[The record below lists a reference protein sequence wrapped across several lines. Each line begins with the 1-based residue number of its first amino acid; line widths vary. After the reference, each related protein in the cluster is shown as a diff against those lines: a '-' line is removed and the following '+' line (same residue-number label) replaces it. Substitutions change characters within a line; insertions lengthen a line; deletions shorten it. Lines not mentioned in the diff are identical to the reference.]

1 MAAIRSWRQW
11 RPLARLAGDRS
22 GVSAVEFALI
32 LPILLALYLG
42 GNELGHA
49 LTIDRKV
56 THVTSAVADLVTQA
70 KTISNSEM
78 TNILDAAESIM
89 TPYLTTD
96 LKIKV
101 SFVTID
107 ADSVATVVWSD
118 ARNDT
123 AFAPGTEIQLP
134 AGIKQPDTYLIV
146 SEVHYNYVPIIGYVM
161 TGNFDLSDTF
171 YLRPRL
177 SETIARTAT

>member
-1 MAAIRSWRQW
+1 MTAVRLSRLF
-11 RPLARLAGDRS
+11 RPFSRLASDRS
-22 GVSAVEFALI
+22 AVSAVEFALI

-56 THVTSAVADLVTQA
+56 THVTSAVGDLVTQA

-78 TNILDAAESIM
+78 TNILDAAEAVM
-89 TPYLTTD
+89 TPYATTE

-101 SFVTID
+101 SLVKID
-107 ADSVATVVWSD
+107 ANGDATVEWSD

-123 AFAPGTEIQLP
+123 AFTPGVAIQIP
-134 AGIKQPDTYLIV
+134 AGIKQANTYLIV
-146 SEVHYNYVPIIGYVM
+146 SEVHYNYEPIIGYVM
-161 TGNFDLSDTF
+161 TGNFDLTDTF